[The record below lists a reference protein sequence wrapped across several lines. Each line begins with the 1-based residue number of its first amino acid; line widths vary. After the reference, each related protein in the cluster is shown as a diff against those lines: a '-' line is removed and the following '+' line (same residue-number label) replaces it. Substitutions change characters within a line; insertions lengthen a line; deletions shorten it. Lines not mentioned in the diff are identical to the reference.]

1 MSDTPPSR
9 DLLTAEQMAVDTE
22 LVASRAAGQS
32 TVSAAESTRLEKM
45 SFNDLLQEWCNTR
58 PATAR
63 HNQVISS
70 DSDDSF
76 ISLPQLLPNKLGQTS
91 VPVGKLTDNLPITP
105 LKRKRGQTM
114 QDDNRWVANAPA
126 FLSVEFKSEPEG

>member
-9 DLLTAEQMAVDTE
+9 DLLTTEQMAVDTE
-22 LVASRAAGQS
+22 LVATRVVDEPILSEAGF
-32 TVSAAESTRLEKM
+32 TLLEKM

-63 HNQVISS
+63 HNQ
-70 DSDDSF
+70 
-76 ISLPQLLPNKLGQTS
+76 LLPNKLEQTS

-114 QDDNRWVANAPA
+114 QDDDHWVANAPA